1 MCFAARSTGDPLSLV
16 PVMRET
22 MRSIDPALP
31 LMDIRTQSSQIN
43 RALEHER
50 LFAGLSSL
58 FGLVALLLVA
68 VGLYGTLAY
77 SVAQRTGELGIR
89 VALGA
94 TRWRLL
100 WMVIRESLVLA
111 GCGLAVGLPAAFA
124 LGGLAA
130 SRLFGVEVHDSLTIA
145 ITGGTL
151 LATAAVAGFV
161 PAHRAS
167 RIDPLLAIRHE

>member
-1 MCFAARSTGDPLSLV
+1 
-16 PVMRET
+16 MRET

-31 LMDIRTQSSQIN
+31 LMDIRTQCSQIN

-50 LFAGLSSL
+50 MFAGLSSL

-77 SVAQRTGELGIR
+77 AVTQRTGEIGIR

-94 TRWRLL
+94 TRLRLL
-100 WMVIRESLVLA
+100 WMVLRESLVLS
-111 GCGLAVGLPAAFA
+111 GCGLFIGLPAALF

-130 SRLFGVEVHDSLTIA
+130 SRLFGVEAHDSLTVMM
-145 ITGGTL
+145 TVGTV
-151 LATAAVAGFV
+151 LATAVVAGFV
-161 PAHRAS
+161 PAQRAS